1 MTSTEDL
8 STGREG
14 RGAADLAAAQP
25 AAPAAPIDTQLL
37 EDLEEALKDVV
48 DPELGINIVDLGLVY
63 DISVE
68 RGGVVRVSMTT
79 TTRFCPASD
88 FLREAVEVCVASL
101 PGVTKAEVQLTYEPP
116 WTPDRME
123 LA

>member
-1 MTSTEDL
+1 M
-8 STGREG
+8 
-14 RGAADLAAAQP
+14 
-25 AAPAAPIDTQLL
+25 
-37 EDLEEALKDVV
+37 EEADIRDALRVII
-48 DPELGINIVDLGLVY
+48 DPEIGKNIVDLGLVY

-101 PGVTKAEVQLTYEPP
+101 PGVTQAEVRLTYEPP
-116 WTPDRME
+116 WTPDRMY
-123 LA
+123 LT